1 MKDEE
6 EARGD
11 PVSSRPSW
19 MRGEVDPCGLERE
32 DAALVDSSLRLVLG
46 WVRDSVCGSQIVRLL
61 LRH

>member
-6 EARGD
+6 EASGD

-19 MRGEVDPCGLERE
+19 MRGEVVPCSLEGE
-32 DAALVDSSLRLVLG
+32 DAAVVDSSLR
-46 WVRDSVCGSQIVRLL
+46 WIRDSVCGSQMVRLL